1 MNTKRL
7 IVLGVAFV
15 AAGGAAFMARGLLGG
30 GTPNASA
37 LPAAPQV
44 AMSDVLVAGSALQP
58 GQELTASDVR
68 WQKWPTASVDSTF
81 ITHTAMP
88 DLETGLS
95 GTVLRAPLIAGQPL
109 SNSELVHANA
119 AGFMAAMLNPGMRA
133 VSIPITTEAGAG
145 GFILPNDRVDII
157 MTRKASDNSGTVL
170 VRTIL
175 QNVRVL
181 AVDQTFKQD
190 KDQKDVLGKS
200 ATLELAPHQAEIVAK
215 AQAEG
220 VLSLSLRALGDNS
233 AAAVTA
239 NRASMTADSGEGDA
253 ASISIIRY
261 GVGHSDTSQGDKAQ

>member
-1 MNTKRL
+1 MNTQRL
-7 IVLGVAFV
+7 IVLGLAFV

-30 GTPNASA
+30 GTPSAAA
-37 LPAAPQV
+37 LPGPQV
-44 AMSDVLVAGSALQP
+44 PMSDVLVARSALQP

-68 WQKWPTASVDSTF
+68 WQKWPTASVDHSF
-81 ITHTAMP
+81 ITHGAMP

-109 SNSELVHANA
+109 SSSELVHANA

-157 MTRKASDNSGTVL
+157 MTRKGNDNSGAVF
-170 VRTIL
+170 VKTIL

-190 KDQKDVLGKS
+190 KDQKDVLAKS
-200 ATLELAPHQAEIVAK
+200 ATLELAPRQAEIVAK

-220 VLSLSLRALGDNS
+220 VLSLALRALGDNS
-233 AAAVTA
+233 AAAVA
-239 NRASMTADSGEGDA
+239 ASRTGRTADFGEGDA
-253 ASISIIRY
+253 ASVSIIRY
-261 GVGHSDTSQGDKAQ
+261 GVGHSDVSQGDRAQ

>member
-1 MNTKRL
+1 MNTQRL
-7 IVLGVAFV
+7 IVLGIAFV

-30 GTPNASA
+30 GTPNAAA
-37 LPAAPQV
+37 LPGPQV
-44 AMSDVLVAGSALQP
+44 PMSDVLVAGSALQP

-68 WQKWPTASVDSTF
+68 WQKWPTAAVDHDF
-81 ITHTAMP
+81 ITHAAMP

-109 SNSELVHANA
+109 SSSELVHANA

-157 MTRKASDNSGTVL
+157 MTRKANDNSGTVL
-170 VRTIL
+170 VKTVLRNI
-175 QNVRVL
+175 RVL

-190 KDQKDVLGKS
+190 KGQKDLPSAKS
-200 ATLELAPHQAEIVAK
+200 ATLELAPRQAETVAK

-220 VLSLSLRALGDNS
+220 VLSLALRALGDDS
-233 AAAVTA
+233 ASAVAA
-239 NRASMTADSGEGDA
+239 NRASMTADSGPGDA
-253 ASISIIRY
+253 AGVSIIRY
-261 GVGHSDTSQGDKAQ
+261 GVGHSDTSQGDRAQ

>member
-7 IVLGVAFV
+7 IVLGIAFV

-37 LPAAPQV
+37 LPVPQV
-44 AMSDVLVAGSALQP
+44 PMSDVLVASSALQP
-58 GQELTASDVR
+58 GQELTPGDVH
-68 WQKWPTASVDSTF
+68 WQKWPTASVDTTF

-133 VSIPITTEAGAG
+133 VSIPITTESGAG

-157 MTRKASDNSGTVL
+157 LTRKDNDSSGTVHA
-170 VRTIL
+170 RTIL

-200 ATLELAPHQAEIVAK
+200 ATLELAPHQAETVAR

-220 VLSLSLRALGDNS
+220 TLSLSLRALGDNNVS
-233 AAAVTA
+233 NVAANA
-239 NRASMTADSGEGDA
+239 RRGGDSDSDGDA
-253 ASISIIRY
+253 ASVAIIRY
-261 GVGHSDTSQGDKAQ
+261 GVGHADASQKGQVQ